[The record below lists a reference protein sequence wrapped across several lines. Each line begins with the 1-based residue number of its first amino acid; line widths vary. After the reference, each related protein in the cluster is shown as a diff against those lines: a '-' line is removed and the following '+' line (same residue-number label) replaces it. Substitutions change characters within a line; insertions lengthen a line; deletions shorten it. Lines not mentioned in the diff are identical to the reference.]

1 MTSIFNYFRCKFRAR
16 ALIAPVFILSIT
28 ACSLGQQPPV
38 APPPPIAPKPILIT
52 LDLKTGKNLNPDIE
66 GRASPVVVRI
76 YQLENMAA
84 FNNSDFFALYENDQS
99 LLAKD
104 IKYREELEIKPDQK
118 LKKTIQLQEGGRYLA
133 IFAAFRDLDHAQWK
147 TFFEIKPNPDI
158 TINAILDFAR
168 VSIDK

>member
-1 MTSIFNYFRCKFRAR
+1 VNSIFDYFRCKFRAG
-16 ALIAPVFILSIT
+16 ALITSVFILSIS
-28 ACSLGQQPPV
+28 ACSLGQQPPA
-38 APPPPIAPKPILIT
+38 APAPPIAPKPILIT
-52 LDLKTGKNLNPDIE
+52 LDLKTGKHLNPDIE

-76 YQLENMAA
+76 YLLENRAA
-84 FNNSDFFALYENDQS
+84 FDNSDFFALYENDQS

-147 TFFEIKPNPDI
+147 TFYEIKQNTDI
-158 TINAILDFAR
+158 TINVVLDFAR

>member
-1 MTSIFNYFRCKFRAR
+1 MTSIFNYFRGNFRIGAI
-16 ALIAPVFILSIT
+16 IAPVFILSIT
-28 ACSLGQQPPV
+28 GCSLGQQPPA
-38 APPPPIAPKPILIT
+38 APAPPIAPKPILIT

-76 YQLENMAA
+76 YQLENMSA
-84 FNNSDFFALYENDQS
+84 FNNSDFFVLYENDQS

-118 LKKTIQLQEGGRYLA
+118 LKKTIQLQEGGHFLA

-147 TFFEIKPNPDI
+147 TFYEIKPNHDI
-158 TINAILDFAR
+158 TINAVLDFAR
-168 VSIDK
+168 VSIGK